1 MHGQS
6 SGNSVSVTVP
16 TSNPFYPAGYPG
28 PGALTVA
35 YDLNVELPSPV
46 RVTSAE
52 IASRYDL
59 GFNINL
65 PKDWTGKVLWPA
77 RPKFTKWTTRL
88 ATVNLNMVKRRSA
101 KR

>member
-1 MHGQS
+1 
-6 SGNSVSVTVP
+6 VP

-35 YDLNVELPSPV
+35 YDLNLELPSPD

-65 PKDWTGKVLWPA
+65 PKDWTGKVYGGQ
-77 RPKFTKWTTRL
+77 TKIHEMDNTTG
-88 ATVNLNMVKRRSA
+88 TVNLNMVKAASGQP
-101 KR
+101 